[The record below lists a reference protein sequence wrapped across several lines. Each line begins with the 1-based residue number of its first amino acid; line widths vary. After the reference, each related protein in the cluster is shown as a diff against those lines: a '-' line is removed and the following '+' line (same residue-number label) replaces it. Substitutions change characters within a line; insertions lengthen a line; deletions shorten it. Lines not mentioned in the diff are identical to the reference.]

1 MNLEMIDHQAILGG
15 AGAAGAGVYIWS
27 KMRRVLAHDAT
38 DASAHTSMKVAMENL
53 REENTRLHDE
63 VGRLR
68 TEIDRLRETVTS
80 LTTELANMST
90 AISRNAFED
99 QMAREGRIDRRKRDN
114 DDSGK

>member
-1 MNLEMIDHQAILGG
+1 MNIDMIDSQAILGG

-53 REENTRLHDE
+53 RDENTRLHEE
-63 VGRLR
+63 VSRLR

-90 AISRNAFED
+90 VVCRNAFQD
-99 QMAREGRIDRRKRDN
+99 QMAREGLIDRRKNRN
-114 DDSGK
+114 NDSGK